1 MSDEKQPLKRLTA
14 RALKWNVI
22 DRVASQILYA
32 VTGIVLARELSQE
45 AFGTVG
51 ALLVF
56 QAFALLF
63 VDSGFSYALIQRK
76 RPTETDYSSVLWFN
90 LLIAVAIYIILWF
103 SAPLIAE
110 LFGGN
115 DEMVPLSRVMFLTFI
130 INAAAIVQTNRLM
143 KQMNVRPIAL
153 INALALAAG
162 GVAGIWLA
170 VTGAG
175 AWAIVWQSI
184 TINTVKTGGLW
195 IYCRWMPQFKLS
207 MRSVRSL
214 FRVGGSMML
223 TSFLNTLFIN
233 IYSFIIGNR
242 AGLVPL
248 GYYSQSD
255 KWSKLG
261 ITSVTQVLTSSFLPA
276 LSEVQDDAERYRRM
290 VRKMNRFTAYLL
302 FPAMLFLLV
311 AAAPLFHVLFGE
323 KWDPSV
329 ILFQILLIRG
339 IFTVLNTLY
348 NNYMLSLGHSRPIF
362 RLELLR
368 DVVAAAGI
376 AVTFPFI
383 TISTPSN
390 IVAGLEILLW
400 GQLAASFITWIVTL
414 IVTSGI
420 TSIPVTAYL
429 RDIAPY
435 FILAAVISLCVYTL
449 QWFIT
454 SDAWLL
460 VARLTT
466 ATALYI
472 GANALLPSKI
482 QREVFSYIMPH
493 KKQ

>member
-376 AVTFPFI
+376 AVTLPFI

>member
-103 SAPLIAE
+103 SAPLIAG

-115 DEMVPLSRVMFLTFI
+115 DEMVALSRVMFLTFI

-162 GVAGIWLA
+162 GAAGIWLA
-170 VTGAG
+170 VTGAS

-195 IYCRWMPQFKLS
+195 IYCRWIPQLKLS
-207 MRSVRSL
+207 MSSVRSL
-214 FRVGGSMML
+214 FKVGGSMML

-302 FPAMLFLLV
+302 FPAMLFLIV
-311 AAAPLFHVLFGE
+311 AASPIFHVLFGE

-368 DVVAAAGI
+368 DVVAAVGI

-383 TISTPSN
+383 TLSTTSN

-414 IVTSGI
+414 IVTSKI
-420 TSIPVTAYL
+420 TSISVSAYL
-429 RDIAPY
+429 SDIVPY
-435 FILAAVISLCVYTL
+435 FILAAVISLCVYAL
-449 QWFIT
+449 QWLIT
-454 SDAWLL
+454 SDTWLL

-466 ATALYI
+466 AIALYI
-472 GANALLPSKI
+472 CANALIPSKI
-482 QREVFSYIMPH
+482 QREVISYIMPR

>member
-1 MSDEKQPLKRLTA
+1 MSNEKQPLKRLTA

-45 AFGTVG
+45 AFGIVG
-51 ALLVF
+51 ALLIF

-90 LLIAVAIYIILWF
+90 LLIAAAIYIILWF
-103 SAPLIAE
+103 SAPLIAG

-162 GVAGIWLA
+162 GAAGIWLA

-207 MRSVRSL
+207 MSSVRSL

-242 AGLVPL
+242 TGLVPL

-311 AAAPLFHVLFGE
+311 AASPIFHVLFGE

-348 NNYMLSLGHSRPIF
+348 NNYMLSLGHSRQIF
-362 RLELLR
+362 RLEVLR

-420 TSIPVTAYL
+420 TSIPVRAYL

-466 ATALYI
+466 AIALYI

-493 KKQ
+493 KKH

>member
-195 IYCRWMPQFKLS
+195 IYCHWMPQFKLS

>member
-1 MSDEKQPLKRLTA
+1 MSNEKQPLKRLTA

-311 AAAPLFHVLFGE
+311 AATPIFHVLFGE